1 MEGEVKLSDED
12 VKLYRDLAESRYMN
26 RIELKTL
33 APNINVSIPESAAG
47 SLSAEDVADRIR
59 VMLIEE
65 AASQT
70 AISHG

>member
-1 MEGEVKLSDED
+1 
-12 VKLYRDLAESRYMN
+12 MN